1 MIKKNLIFIAA
12 TLVAALTLNAQE
24 APKVGIV
31 DLDLV
36 LQQYDKFT
44 ESKSEL
50 EEQQQRADAELRPM
64 VDSINALRQELEA
77 INGRINNPATSE
89 ESQMEARN
97 EGRQLQAQL
106 ERQAVEFQRLRQEAQ
121 RTIAQREQ
129 NMLAMILDDVRG
141 ATAVVAENEGIDLV
155 FSNQNQIVLFFSS
168 SLELSDKVLEQLEK
182 GEESE

>member
-1 MIKKNLIFIAA
+1 
-12 TLVAALTLNAQE
+12 
-24 APKVGIV
+24 
-31 DLDLV
+31 
-36 LQQYDKFT
+36 
-44 ESKSEL
+44 
-50 EEQQQRADAELRPM
+50 
-64 VDSINALRQELEA
+64 
-77 INGRINNPATSE
+77 
-89 ESQMEARN
+89 MEARN